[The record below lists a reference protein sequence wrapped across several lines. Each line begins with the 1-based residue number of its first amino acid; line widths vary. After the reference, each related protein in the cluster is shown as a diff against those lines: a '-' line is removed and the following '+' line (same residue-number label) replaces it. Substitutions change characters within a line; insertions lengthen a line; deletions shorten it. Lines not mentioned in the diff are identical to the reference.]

1 MTGVLIVYSSLFAR
15 WAWIVEPRNLA
26 LCACH
31 ATNVVA
37 QCNQIRRA
45 VQAKYDSGDPA
56 EREEV
61 ILLGTRAA
69 GAAAAGGVI
78 ILGAPSLQAW
88 LVAAELGPISAI
100 AAAPAGP
107 FSVHFWAPMSK
118 WFISG
123 ASFLELDRPTDKVSL
138 TLYSALTLTGL
149 FFTRYS
155 LLVTPVNYML
165 CGVNVALF
173 GSSAWHLGRK
183 VKADYID

>member
-1 MTGVLIVYSSLFAR
+1 MTGSAIYDALTAGPELISLPMTGVLIVYSSLF
-15 WAWIVEPRNLA
+15 
-26 LCACH
+26 ACH

-61 ILLGTRAA
+61 ILQGTRAA
-69 GAAAAGGVI
+69 GAAAASGVI
-78 ILGAPSLQAW
+78 ILRAPSLQAW

-149 FFTRYS
+149 FFTRYA
-155 LLVTPVNYML
+155 LLVTPINYVLCSVNL
-165 CGVNVALF
+165 A
-173 GSSAWHLGRK
+173 
-183 VKADYID
+183 